1 MQGRRAEAFVPMA
14 IDPAQLCEARPSL
27 LQQFSGPKTGVRSMS
42 NRMTFATV
50 RLASFAVAV
59 AVVFALA
66 TPVLMLAAQ
75 VAA

>member
-1 MQGRRAEAFVPMA
+1 
-14 IDPAQLCEARPSL
+14 
-27 LQQFSGPKTGVRSMS
+27 MS